1 MTSSEVRRAFWREHP
16 HLSRKKITDH
26 SGTGKM
32 YTTDTRCAFV
42 DYVDYV
48 DALSKSGLVSEAV
61 ANRVTLS
68 GD

>member
-1 MTSSEVRRAFWREHP
+1 MTSREVRCAFWRDHP
-16 HLSRKKITDH
+16 HLSRKKITDY

-32 YTTDTRCAFV
+32 YTTDTRCAF
-42 DYVDYV
+42 VDYV

>member
-1 MTSSEVRRAFWREHP
+1 MTSREVRRAFWRDHP
-16 HLSRKKITDH
+16 YLSRKKITDY

-32 YTTDTRCAFV
+32 YTTDTRGAF
-42 DYVDYV
+42 VDYV

>member
-1 MTSSEVRRAFWREHP
+1 MTSREVRRAFWRDHP
-16 HLSRKKITDH
+16 HLSRRKITDY

-32 YTTDTRCAFV
+32 YTTDTRCAF
-42 DYVDYV
+42 VDYV

>member
-1 MTSSEVRRAFWREHP
+1 MTSREVRRAFWRDHP
-16 HLSRKKITDH
+16 YLSRKKITDY

-32 YTTDTRCAFV
+32 YTTDTRCAF
-42 DYVDYV
+42 VDYV

>member
-1 MTSSEVRRAFWREHP
+1 MTSHEVRSAFWRDHP
-16 HLSRKKITDH
+16 HLSRKKITDY

-32 YTTDTRCAFV
+32 YTTDTRCAF
-42 DYVDYV
+42 VDYV

>member
-1 MTSSEVRRAFWREHP
+1 MTSREVRRAFWRDHP
-16 HLSRKKITDH
+16 HLSRKKITDY

-32 YTTDTRCAFV
+32 YTTDTRCAF
-42 DYVDYV
+42 VDYV

>member
-1 MTSSEVRRAFWREHP
+1 MTSREVRRAFWRDHP
-16 HLSRKKITDH
+16 DLSRRKITDY

-42 DYVDYV
+42 DYVD
-48 DALSKSGLVSEAV
+48 ALSKSGIVSEAV

>member
-1 MTSSEVRRAFWREHP
+1 MTSREVRRAFWRDHP
-16 HLSRKKITDH
+16 RLSRRKITDY

-32 YTTDTRCAFV
+32 YTTDTRCAF
-42 DYVDYV
+42 VDYV

>member
-1 MTSSEVRRAFWREHP
+1 MTSREVRRAFWRDHP
-16 HLSRKKITDH
+16 HLSRKKITDY

-32 YTTDTRCAFV
+32 YTTDTRCAFA
-42 DYVDYV
+42 DYV